1 MPISVGDS
9 YTRNGGPFTF
19 ASQVQGAWVTVAT
32 LNDLNAI
39 SAANTF
45 TGQVVLVE
53 ENDTLY
59 KATTTTDPNTFEPVV
74 TWGTYR
80 FRGEND
86 VFVYDAFNVVSSSSE
101 ATFPD
106 VEFFYIEVGNSAVD
120 YAINPTADRYFKEVP
135 APSNFPISIET
146 MPKVYELSWDDIDV
160 SMRFLISN
168 QLSSVVSPSQNTTP
182 FMMTFWVYRQDYFD
196 NLTEG
201 IGTDVGPWLTFTN
214 INTSPNTKNIFLYAN
229 GINSVEGD
237 VNYGTYSTTN
247 DMSSTILRSVD
258 GWDMI
263 KIEIEAINRLGTYAE
278 INRDFTSG
286 TNFTGTRKV
295 QYGNIQ
301 MFTEIFDILPETLYY
316 KLKRPYNPNAAA
328 GDSEAILNRLTALEA
343 AGGNQRGS
351 KIANYLHKLRQWR
364 IQQRLDAEDRNPMVK
379 EPFMV
384 FLGDSITTGQWS
396 TDFANYLKDEYLLSD
411 DAIQIIAYGGYP
423 IDRFL
428 PNIDSLVASKPDLII
443 FNEFDPL
450 LNNEVGKPYNFGDR
464 LYWIE
469 SYIKILRERTSA
481 DLVIGTWS
489 VAENDLNAYANNDY
503 RYEGMAL
510 SQMSFHE
517 QIDLYRGLSAKYQ
530 CELID
535 FNRATFDYAKENGIE
550 AFSEVTNFPHLNADL
565 YASIF
570 LPELKKYFGT
580 YDVTE
585 YANGTYPNTDKQ
597 ELIQFQDSYRYQR
610 LSLNGA
616 TITGTVNKYGPAIS
630 SSDATFAVSYDAK
643 NIIGFDIIH
652 LYESAG
658 TGVMSVTIDGASPSS
673 IETQGLGTGSVLQYV
688 TEVVADNVSDT
699 YSWRTKRPLMQGYV
713 EENILTDSQEVSGQ
727 YRIDVIGVG
736 EVSSYTSG
744 ASSVL
749 RLTGDYVNG
758 INNQLIKVKY
768 IFTAT
773 TLGSASFNGTNTTVT
788 GAQVYGDLTSELTVG
803 NVINISND
811 TGASETYAVD
821 ATITAV
827 SANGT
832 VTTFSFEVVGDYT
845 TNFANPYRV
854 TGYYANITASAALNA
869 SNTDVTIAQ
878 TISTAFSNVNNTAEV
893 FIVDK
898 DNKQKVLCEV
908 FDTTPTSVGTFV
920 VGYLVND
927 EFRIQSQ
934 GSGGDIVFE
943 STWNGEPNYYLAA
956 GELDSFGEPALSK
969 FFVGDRYVF
978 YVKNNWVDTVRND
991 TDRDYKVFG
1000 LNRGDYTINIS
1011 RTSGNCKVL
1020 GLVLHR

>member
-19 ASQVQGAWVTVAT
+19 AGQVQGAWVTVAT

-39 SAANTF
+39 PAANTF

-53 ENDTLY
+53 ENDALY
-59 KATTTTDPNTFEPVV
+59 KATTTTDPSTFEPVV

-106 VEFFYIEVGNSAVD
+106 VEFFYIEAGNSAVD
-120 YAINPTADRYFKEVP
+120 YAINPTADRYFKDIP

-146 MPKVYELSWDDIDV
+146 MPKVYELSWDDINV

-168 QLSSVVSPSQNTTP
+168 QLSSVVSQSQNTTP
-182 FMMTFWVYRQDYFD
+182 FMMTFWIYRQEYFD

-201 IGTDVGPWLTFTN
+201 IGTDVGPWFTFTN
-214 INTSPNTKNIFLYAN
+214 TSASPNTKNIFLYAN

-237 VNYGTYSTTN
+237 VNYGTYSTAN
-247 DMSSTILRSVD
+247 DMRSTIMRSID

-263 KIEIEAINRLGTYAE
+263 KIEIDAINRLGTYAE
-278 INRDFTSG
+278 INRDFANG
-286 TNFTGTRKV
+286 TDFTGTRKV
-295 QYGNIQ
+295 QFGNVQ

-328 GDSEAILNRLTALEA
+328 GDSEAILNRLTALEE

-364 IQQRLDAEDRNPMVK
+364 IQQRLDPADRNPMVK

-384 FLGDSITTGQWS
+384 FLGDSITTGSWS

-450 LNNEVGKPYNFGDR
+450 LNNVSGRPYNFGDR

-481 DLVIGTWS
+481 DLVMGTWS

-503 RYEGMAL
+503 RYDGMVL
-510 SQMSFHE
+510 SQMSFYE
-517 QIDLYRGLSAKYQ
+517 QIDLYRGVAAKYQ

-535 FNRATFDYAKENGIE
+535 FSKATFDYAKENGIE

-570 LPELKKYFGT
+570 IPELKKYFGT

-597 ELIQFQDSYRYQR
+597 ELMQFQDSYRYQR

-630 SSDATFAVSYDAK
+630 SSDSTFAVSYDAK
-643 NIIGFDIIH
+643 DIIGFDIIH
-652 LYESAG
+652 LYESTG
-658 TGVMSVTIDGASPSS
+658 TGVMSITVDAAAPSTITTHGV
-673 IETQGLGTGSVLQYV
+673 GSVLQYA
-688 TEVVADNVSDT
+688 TEVVAVNASDT
-699 YSWRTKRPLMQGYV
+699 YSWRTKRPLMQAYV
-713 EENILTDSQEVSGQ
+713 EGNILTDSEEISGQ
-727 YRIDVIGVG
+727 YKIDVIGVG
-736 EVSSYTSG
+736 EVVSYTSG
-744 ASSVL
+744 SSSVL
-749 RLTGDYVNG
+749 TLTGDYVNG
-758 INNQLIKVKY
+758 INNQVIKVNY
-768 IFTAT
+768 VFTAT
-773 TLGSASFNGTNTTVT
+773 TLGSTSFNGTNTIVS
-788 GAQVYGDLTSELTVG
+788 GAQVHGDLTSELATG
-803 NVINISND
+803 TIINISND
-811 TGASETYAVD
+811 TGAATTYAIE

-827 SANGT
+827 SYNGT
-832 VTTFSFEVVGDYT
+832 LTTFSFEVVGDYT
-845 TNFANPYRV
+845 ANFDDPYRV
-854 TGYYANITASAALNA
+854 TGYYANVTASAALNG
-869 SNTDVTIAQ
+869 SNTDVTVSQ

-920 VGYLVND
+920 VGHLVND
-927 EFRIQSQ
+927 EFVIQSQ
-934 GSGGDIVFE
+934 GSGGEIVFE

-969 FFVGDRYVF
+969 FFIGDRYVF
-978 YVKNNWVDTVRND
+978 YIKNNWVDNVYNNV
-991 TDRDYKVFG
+991 DRDYKVFG

-1011 RTSGNCKVL
+1011 RTSGDCKLL

>member
-19 ASQVQGAWVTVAT
+19 AGQVQGAWISVDNVNA
-32 LNDLNAI
+32 LNAI
-39 SAANTF
+39 PAANTF
-45 TGQVVLVE
+45 TGQVVLVLDS
-53 ENDTLY
+53 DTLY
-59 KATTTTDPNTFEPVV
+59 KATTTVNQSTFEPEV
-74 TWGTYR
+74 TWSVYR

-86 VFVYDAFNVVSSSSE
+86 VFVYNAFNVVSSSSE

-106 VEFFYIEVGNSAVD
+106 VQFFYIEAGNSAVD
-120 YAINPTADRYFKEVP
+120 YAINPTADRYFKEVT

-168 QLSSVVSPSQNTTP
+168 QLSSVVSPSQSTTP

-214 INTSPNTKNIFLYAN
+214 NATSPNTKNIFLYAN

-237 VNYGTYSTTN
+237 ISYGAYSTAN
-247 DMSSTILRSVD
+247 DMRSTILRSVD

-263 KIEIEAINRLGTYAE
+263 KIEIDAINRLGTYAE
-278 INRDFTSG
+278 INRDFVNG

-328 GDSEAILNRLTALEA
+328 GDSEAILNRLTALEE

-364 IQQRLDAEDRNPMVK
+364 IQQRLDVADRNPMVK

-396 TDFANYLKDEYLLSD
+396 TDFATYLKDEYLLSD

-428 PNIDSLVASKPDLII
+428 PNVDSLVASKPDLII

-450 LNNEVGKPYNFGDR
+450 LNNVASKPYEFGDR
-464 LYWIE
+464 LYWVE

-510 SQMSFHE
+510 SQMSFYE

-570 LPELKKYFGT
+570 IPELKKYFGT

-616 TITGTVNKYGPAIS
+616 TITGNVIKYGPAIS
-630 SSDATFAVSYDAK
+630 SSETNFAVSYDAK
-643 NIIGFDIIH
+643 NIIGFNIIH
-652 LYESAG
+652 LYESTG
-658 TGVMSVTIDGASPSS
+658 DGVMSVTIDGNAPST
-673 IETQGLGTGSVLQYV
+673 ITTHGTGSVLQYV
-688 TEVVADNVSDT
+688 TEVMALGASDT

-713 EENILTDSQEVSGQ
+713 DGNILTDSQLTSGQ
-727 YRIDVIGVG
+727 YKIEVIGVG
-736 EVSSYTSG
+736 EVNSYTSG
-744 ASSVL
+744 SNSVL
-749 RLTGDYVNG
+749 RLSGDYENA
-758 INNQLIKVKY
+758 IDNELIKVKY
-768 IFTAT
+768 IITAQ
-773 TLGSASFNGTNTTVT
+773 TLGTASFDGTNTTLSGAKVFGDLSSELANGAVVTISNNT
-788 GAQVYGDLTSELTVG
+788 GA
-803 NVINISND
+803 
-811 TGASETYAVD
+811 AETYAIE
-821 ATITAV
+821 ATTS
-827 SANGT
+827 SASYDGT
-832 VTTFSFEVVGDYT
+832 STTFSFSVVGDYT
-845 TNFANPYRV
+845 TELGSTYRITGLYSNV
-854 TGYYANITASAALNA
+854 TATAAING

-878 TISTAFSNVNNTAEV
+878 TISTAFSNASNTAELFV
-893 FIVDK
+893 VDK
-898 DNKQKVLCEV
+898 DEKQKVLCEV
-908 FDTTPTSVGTFV
+908 FDPSSVSQGTFV

-927 EFRIQSQ
+927 EFRISSQ

-943 STWNGEPNYYLAA
+943 STWNGEPNHYLAV
-956 GELDSFGEPALSK
+956 GELDSFGEPALSV
-969 FFVGDRYVF
+969 FFIGDEYVF
-978 YVKNNWVDTVRND
+978 YVKNNWADTVRND
-991 TDRDYKVFG
+991 TDREYRVFG

-1011 RTSGNCKVL
+1011 RTSGNCKIL